1 MKKEDMK
8 SEGDSLKN
16 DAPSLVAASSTIDKA
31 LLEEIMVAG
40 VLYGRKKSK
49 TNPKMRKYIHSTR
62 NGFQIFDAEKIMDLG
77 HRAEDFLKLTASKGG
92 SFLVVGTEAHHKEP
106 VKAFALKLGIPN
118 IANRWL
124 GGILTNFKTLNQ
136 RIQYYLKLK
145 SDLETGR
152 LDKYTKKERVQFG
165 KDAERLEK
173 LFSGLENF
181 TKIPNVLIVVG
192 ATSHMTAVKEA
203 KKLKIPVVAI
213 VSTDCDPEL
222 VDYIF
227 PGNDKAKSSVAWILD
242 RFASAIEQGVRE
254 MKANVVANPS
264 PEVKK

>member
-16 DAPSLVAASSTIDKA
+16 DAPSLVAPSSTIDKA
-31 LLEEIMVAG
+31 LLEEIMTAG

-77 HRAEDFLKLTASKGG
+77 KKSEDFLKSVAAKGG
-92 SFLVVGTEAHHKEP
+92 SFLIVGTEAHHREP
-106 VKAFALKLGIPN
+106 VKAFALKLGVPN

-124 GGILTNFKTLNQ
+124 GGILTNFKTLQQ
-136 RIQYYLKLK
+136 RLQYYLKLK

-181 TKIPNVLIVVG
+181 TKIPSVLIVVG
-192 ATSHMTAVKEA
+192 ATSHMTAVREA
-203 KKLKIPVVAI
+203 KRLKIPVVAI
-213 VSTDCDPEL
+213 VSTDCDPEI

-227 PGNDKAKSSVAWILD
+227 PGNDRSKSSIAWILD
-242 RFASAIEQGVRE
+242 RFATAIEQGVKE
-254 MKANVVANPS
+254 MKANVVSAPS
-264 PEVKK
+264 ETKKQ